1 MTTTS
6 TETPDVKVISNDKIT
21 EELNKFDN
29 EYYKNVNRELK
40 KVIHVTKPSSEKD
53 AGSSESSS
61 EAIVISDERNMMK
74 SHIVWSITY
83 ESTSEKIIKIEK
95 YPTPKDEKYNFKE
108 ALAQAVDIELGSEW
122 KLRMANDSK
131 KIEEVDLRKK
141 KTADASENVKVKVTE
156 NVKDK
161 VTENV
166 EDKVAENVEDN
177 VKNILLVGRTGDGKS
192 TIANVLVNAVDENG
206 KTKHYFKESDSGISE
221 TKKATIVLFDHE
233 GKEYRVIDT
242 MGIGDTEHDFEK
254 VLEMIIQAIHQ
265 VDYKLDHI
273 LFITGGRMTKEV
285 IDSFNL
291 MKSVIFCDKDD
302 EKGEFLLENYTTL
315 VRTRFCGFNDQG
327 ECREDTH
334 SMITES
340 TAISIMINS
349 CKGGTPI
356 YVDNPPIYAELDQRL
371 AEATE
376 KGDNEKVKELKKKL
390 DEIKVEKTTN
400 KDKRDK
406 SRKILLDGLDKS
418 EKNRKN
424 QKSFEATEMRNFG
437 EKIIPLTNQKKILE
451 EKEKKID
458 DKDDKTEV
466 ELKKAYTKKKEDLE
480 NDLRNKILEYTD
492 ERVEKEKGE
501 VIVKNDGD
509 DKKMSDQVTAGATAG
524 AAGAALISIGAV
536 FMNAFVPGLGSGLS
550 QVVIKLINP
559 K

>member
-1 MTTTS
+1 
-6 TETPDVKVISNDKIT
+6 
-21 EELNKFDN
+21 
-29 EYYKNVNRELK
+29 
-40 KVIHVTKPSSEKD
+40 
-53 AGSSESSS
+53 
-61 EAIVISDERNMMK
+61 
-74 SHIVWSITY
+74 
-83 ESTSEKIIKIEK
+83 
-95 YPTPKDEKYNFKE
+95 
-108 ALAQAVDIELGSEW
+108 
-122 KLRMANDSK
+122 
-131 KIEEVDLRKK
+131 
-141 KTADASENVKVKVTE
+141 
-156 NVKDK
+156 
-161 VTENV
+161 
-166 EDKVAENVEDN
+166 
-177 VKNILLVGRTGDGKS
+177 
-192 TIANVLVNAVDENG
+192 
-206 KTKHYFKESDSGISE
+206 
-221 TKKATIVLFDHE
+221 
-233 GKEYRVIDT
+233 
-242 MGIGDTEHDFEK
+242 
-254 VLEMIIQAIHQ
+254 
-265 VDYKLDHI
+265 
-273 LFITGGRMTKEV
+273 
-285 IDSFNL
+285 

>member
-6 TETPDVKVISNDKIT
+6 TETPDVKVISNDRII

-29 EYYKNVNRELK
+29 ESYKNVSRVLK

-53 AGSSESSS
+53 AASSESSS
-61 EAIVISDERNMMK
+61 ETIVISDEGNMMK

-83 ESTSEKIIKIEK
+83 ESTSEGTIKIVK
-95 YPTPKDEKYNFKE
+95 YPPPKDEKYNFKD
-108 ALAQAVDIELGSEW
+108 ALAKAVDIELDSEL
-122 KLRMANDSK
+122 KLRMANEASG
-131 KIEEVDLRKK
+131 KIREVDLRKK
-141 KTADASENVKVKVTE
+141 KTADASE

-192 TIANVLVNAVDENG
+192 TLANVLVNAVDENG
-206 KTKHYFKESDSGISE
+206 KTKHYFKESDAGISE
-221 TKKATIVLFDHE
+221 TKEATIVLFDHE
-233 GKEYRVIDT
+233 GKEYGVIDT
-242 MGIGDTEHDFEK
+242 IGIADTGVAFDN
-254 VLEMIIQAIHQ
+254 VLVMIIQAIHQ

-273 LFITGGRMTKEV
+273 LFVTGGRMTNEV

-291 MKSVIFCDKDD
+291 LKSVIFCDKDD

-406 SRKILLDGLDKS
+406 SRKILLDGLEKS

-424 QKSFEATEMRNFG
+424 QKNLPKKPFEANEMRKFG
-437 EKIIPLTNQKKILE
+437 TEIIPLMNQIKILE
-451 EKEKKID
+451 EKEKNID

-480 NDLRNKILEYTD
+480 NDLRNKIEKYAD
-492 ERVEKEKGE
+492 ERVEKEKGK
-501 VIVKNDGD
+501 VTVVKNDGN
-509 DKKMSDQVTAGATAG
+509 DKKMNGQAALTAG
-524 AAGAALISIGAV
+524 AAGTALISIGAV

-550 QVVIKLINP
+550 EILIGLMKP